1 MTIERM
7 RQLASLLYSTRAIE
21 ELTMQVV
28 LGSWKEIAN
37 YLGKGVRT
45 VQRWERCSGLPVHR
59 PSGSSKGVVVAFP
72 AELDRWARRQDG
84 TQPLPSALT
93 IQRNLALSNELM
105 SQTRMLRAVSREL
118 MKSCNQFVALS
129 RRHFDEAN
137 RYGDGLALEK
147 TG

>member
-1 MTIERM
+1 
-7 RQLASLLYSTRAIE
+7 
-21 ELTMQVV
+21 MQVV
-28 LGSWKEIAN
+28 LGSWKEIAS

-59 PSGSSKGVVVAFP
+59 PSGSSKGVVLAFP

-84 TQPLPSALT
+84 AHQVPSPLH

-105 SQTRMLRAVSREL
+105 AQTQMLRNSTREL
-118 MKSCNQFVALS
+118 MKSCNQFLELS
-129 RRHFDEAN
+129 RRRREETN
-137 RYGDGLALEK
+137 RPGNGFASVEK

>member
-1 MTIERM
+1 
-7 RQLASLLYSTRAIE
+7 
-21 ELTMQVV
+21 MQVV

-59 PSGSSKGVVVAFP
+59 PSGSSKGVVLAFP

-84 TQPLPSALT
+84 SQPIPSALT

-105 SQTRMLRAVSREL
+105 SQTRMLRDGTREL
-118 MKSCNQFVALS
+118 MKSCNQFIELS
-129 RRHFDEAN
+129 RRHRDEATRRGN
-137 RYGDGLALEK
+137 GASALQK